1 MQNISPVQTH
11 PDTLIKNF
19 YMAGVTQAQL
29 KEEITNKSGLNDS
42 IISNVEIDKL
52 KFAPKT
58 IFSLYEEH
66 VHTDPLAKRVFPDG
80 FHVKKELENTQPKFF
95 SFMHQDRKGLMH
107 YNHCLIFHE
116 HVKLEKIFQSPQS
129 GSHIE
134 KLAQ

>member
-29 KEEITNKSGLNDS
+29 KEEIYTKRELSDS
-42 IISNVEIDKL
+42 YISNVEMDKL
-52 KFAPKT
+52 ELAPKT

-66 VHTDPLAKRVFPDG
+66 THTDELAKRLFPEG
-80 FHVKKELENTQPKFF
+80 FQVKKDMDNTQPKFF

-116 HVKLEKIFQSPQS
+116 HIKLEKIFQSPQS

-134 KLAQ
+134 KLA

>member
-1 MQNISPVQTH
+1 MQTH

-42 IISNVEIDKL
+42 MVSNVEIDKL

-66 VHTDPLAKRVFPDG
+66 VHTDPLAKRLFPEG
-80 FHVKKELENTQPKFF
+80 FHVKKEL
-95 SFMHQDRKGLMH
+95 
-107 YNHCLIFHE
+107 
-116 HVKLEKIFQSPQS
+116 
-129 GSHIE
+129 
-134 KLAQ
+134 